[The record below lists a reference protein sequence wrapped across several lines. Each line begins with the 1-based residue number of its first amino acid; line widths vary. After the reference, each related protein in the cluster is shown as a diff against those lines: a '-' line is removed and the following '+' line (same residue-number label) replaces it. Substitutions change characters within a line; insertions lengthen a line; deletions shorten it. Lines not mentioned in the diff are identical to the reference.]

1 MTGRL
6 VRKCLAWFQGHA
18 IPSSTCKIAVMKPKA
33 VLESTC
39 ILRFPAAR
47 VNPPL
52 TESASGLSTASAVM
66 PVVRFTCCARSTRSK
81 YQIWGLKR
89 RTRLHDVHVCKR
101 MSFAGS
107 AGSICKLIQ
116 MWELLGHKPVCT
128 RMKGIGGH
136 VIPSSTCKIAV
147 MKPKVVLEST
157 LIFIRFPA
165 ARVKSPLRERECLRT
180 IYSFS
185 GDVRGS
191 IHMLQTTFRAPYW
204 LLSARSTRAK
214 YHVRG
219 LNALDKNA

>member
-1 MTGRL
+1 MTARL
-6 VRKCLAWFQGHA
+6 VRKPRPCY
-18 IPSSTCKIAVMKPKA
+18 SVSTCKIAVMKPKA
-33 VLESTC
+33 VLESTR
-39 ILRFPAAR
+39 IFIRFPAAR

-52 TESASGLSTASAVM
+52 RESASGLSTASAVM
-66 PVVRFTCCARSTRSK
+66 PMVRFTCCARSTRSK

-147 MKPKVVLEST
+147 MKPKAVLEST
-157 LIFIRFPA
+157 RIFIRFPA
-165 ARVKSPLRERECLRT
+165 ARVNPPLRE
-180 IYSFS
+180 SAS
-185 GDVRGS
+185 GLSTASAVMPVVRFTCCKQLSKLPIGCFLLDLPTPN
-191 IHMLQTTFRAPYW
+191 ITFGA
-204 LLSARSTRAK
+204 
-214 YHVRG
+214 
-219 LNALDKNA
+219 

>member
-1 MTGRL
+1 MLFRPAPAKLLSWNQKPSLSQHAYCASLQHVWTRL
-6 VRKCLAWFQGHA
+6 SQRVPQDYLQLQRWCPWFDSHA
-18 IPSSTCKIAVMKPKA
+18 VQDLP
-33 VLESTC
+33 
-39 ILRFPAAR
+39 
-47 VNPPL
+47 
-52 TESASGLSTASAVM
+52 
-66 PVVRFTCCARSTRSK
+66 RSK

-165 ARVKSPLRERECLRT
+165 ARVKSPLRERVPQD
-180 IYSFS
+180 Y
-185 GDVRGS
+185 
-191 IHMLQTTFRAPYW
+191 LQLQRWCPWFDSHA
-204 LLSARSTRAK
+204 A
-214 YHVRG
+214 
-219 LNALDKNA
+219 NNF

>member
-39 ILRFPAAR
+39 ILRVPAAR

-116 MWELLGHKPVCT
+116 MWELLGHKPVCS

-136 VIPSSTCKIAV
+136 VVPFSACRIAV
-147 MKPKVVLEST
+147 IKRM
-157 LIFIRFPA
+157 
-165 ARVKSPLRERECLRT
+165 
-180 IYSFS
+180 
-185 GDVRGS
+185 
-191 IHMLQTTFRAPYW
+191 
-204 LLSARSTRAK
+204 LLSEPICTEIHASLTPGFLKESEAK
-214 YHVRG
+214 
-219 LNALDKNA
+219 

>member
-89 RTRLHDVHVCKR
+89 WTRMHDVHVCKR

-147 MKPKVVLEST
+147 MKPKVVLE
-157 LIFIRFPA
+157 
-165 ARVKSPLRERECLRT
+165 
-180 IYSFS
+180 
-185 GDVRGS
+185 
-191 IHMLQTTFRAPYW
+191 
-204 LLSARSTRAK
+204 
-214 YHVRG
+214 
-219 LNALDKNA
+219 